1 MPGDPVSLLSE
12 NNMVKKLDQ
21 YNIVICGV
29 GGQGLITLTKIL
41 AKAALLEDYEARTS
55 ELHGLSQ
62 RGGSVETH
70 IRFGQKIYS
79 PLVREGG
86 VNLVIAIET
95 QEALRAC
102 HYASKKAGSI
112 FLINEFSAPIVGQ
125 KLISLKTV
133 SANIKKFSKEIIIV
147 PATEVSKKELGN
159 PVLAG
164 IYLLSLA
171 TFKGLIPLKPV
182 TVLKAIKE
190 IVPAKHFDLNKKT
203 FELAKKYA

>member
-1 MPGDPVSLLSE
+1 MT
-12 NNMVKKLDQ
+12 KKIDQ
-21 YNIVICGV
+21 FNIVICGV

-41 AKAALLEDYEARTS
+41 AKAALIENYEARTS

-86 VNLVIAIET
+86 VNLVIVIEF
-95 QEALRAC
+95 QEALKAC
-102 HYASKKAGSI
+102 SYASKKAGSV
-112 FLINEFSAPIVGQ
+112 FLINEFSTPIVGQ
-125 KLISLKTV
+125 KIISLKTV
-133 SANIKKFSKEIIIV
+133 SGNIKKFSEKIIIV
-147 PATEVSKKELGN
+147 SATEISKKELGN

-171 TFKGLIPLKPV
+171 TFKGLIPLKPA

-190 IVPAKHFDLNKKT
+190 IVPAKFFDLNRKT
-203 FELAKKYA
+203 FELAKKHA